1 MRRALSVAQA
11 HRPDEYSSR
20 ALPAARFQRPVRK
33 EGSFLQQ
40 ILAFFTILNLIL
52 LQELFHLSALLRPEV
67 LRLARLLDNC
77 GCQEDQQ
84 VRFLHRSRIES
95 KQPPE
100 DRNITQQRNFPLGD
114 GQVVFEQPAQCHT
127 FLIVDDDRG
136 DGFAFVQRRP

>member
-1 MRRALSVAQA
+1 MCFSSGSQNTSLIGTFSAALEREQSVSFGERDRNRPEQGPVHAIRIEGVVVLEAQ
-11 HRPDEYSSR
+11 PCGE
-20 ALPAARFQRPVRK
+20 RFQWPVRK

-84 VRFLHRSRIES
+84 VRFLHRSRI
-95 KQPPE
+95 
-100 DRNITQQRNFPLGD
+100 
-114 GQVVFEQPAQCHT
+114 
-127 FLIVDDDRG
+127 
-136 DGFAFVQRRP
+136 